1 MKRPR
6 PVSIGFVIS
15 VLFFVSVVVVTLLV
29 VWPDTRTIDAEKT
42 ISQVTDAGILQAL
55 GDEEVSLSDRTQVE
69 GAVVEE
75 VTISAANTAEES
87 DAPAVV
93 EDDLAEVATQTAT
106 EAVIDIFAGAKVGV
120 KEAIEDLPRTAQPE
134 NIEQA
139 AAAIAEAALRD
150 VDLGP
155 GDLAEEEKVSAAIA
169 GTLTEGQG
177 QQVIEE
183 LDLTPDQATQL
194 QTAAESALTSSILQS
209 SEAAAT
215 ATVDELPNSSKKQF
229 EMRRTKFLE
238 STTQYVMGGIGS
250 VIVTGLMI
258 PALATMTRAMLLS
271 GPLELQRMS
280 GGSLRYATARHC
292 TISGIRLEKP
302 NFFFRNEVRSQTMV
316 QGRTLP
322 FVLTPGDGELD
333 ISFEGRSCVTWSW
346 NIRLLWWQLIEG
358 RSDRS
363 FCAFQVN
370 GRWYLYRIAV

>member
-1 MKRPR
+1 MKWLA
-6 PVSIGFVIS
+6 SIEGVFS
-15 VLFFVSVVVVTLLV
+15 FLVLVTAIVVTAVV
-29 VWPDTRTIDAEKT
+29 VWPDTRTLEAEKT
-42 ISQVTDAGILQAL
+42 VSQVTDAGILQAL

-93 EDDLAEVATQTAT
+93 EDKLAEVAAQTAT
-106 EAVIDIFAGAKVGV
+106 EAVIDIFAGAQVGI
-120 KEAIEDLPRTAQPE
+120 KEAIEDLPRTDQPE

-139 AAAIAEAALRD
+139 AAAISEAALRD
-150 VDLGP
+150 VDLDP

-169 GTLTEGQG
+169 DTLTEGQS

-215 ATVDELPNSSKKQF
+215 ATVDELPGSSKKQF

-238 STTQYVMGGIGS
+238 STTEYVIGGIAS
-250 VIVTGLMI
+250 VIFSGLMI
-258 PALATMTRAMLLS
+258 PALATTTRAMLLS
-271 GPLELQRMS
+271 GPLKLQGKS
-280 GGSLRYATARHC
+280 CGSLRYAAARHC

-302 NFFFRNEVRSQTMV
+302 NSFFKNEVLSQPVV

-322 FVLTPGDGELD
+322 FVLGPGDGELN
-333 ISFEGRSCVTWSW
+333 ISFEDRSHVTWSW
-346 NIRLLWWQLIEG
+346 NIRLLWWQVIER
-358 RSDRS
+358 RSDRC
-363 FCAFQVN
+363 FYAFQVD
-370 GRWYLYRIAV
+370 GRWYSYRLDV